1 MTGVQTCALPIFLR
15 TLFLS
20 LDPYMR
26 GRISG
31 VRGYAAGVVWLA
43 ACITGLE
50 VALRMPS
57 GAPS

>member
-1 MTGVQTCALPIFLR
+1 MAIVVGAVLLVLLVGLSRMYLGVHY
-15 TLFLS
+15 LS
-20 LDPYMR
+20 DVL
-26 GRISG
+26 G
-31 VRGYAAGVVWLA
+31 GYAAGVVWLA